1 MTLEHDFG
9 NRHIQTIHSEYWYEE
24 CCWKLWTFY
33 LPNNST
39 QNAHIAFFHYR
50 CKSLIYINFM
60 LWFHRF
66 NKAYETIEY
75 GDILDALTDLTGAI
89 CEYFTPDVNPPE
101 QFFYTLYTSVVNR
114 SLVVCWRNEKRLTW
128 SGFNFE
134 GVCNQKAQIS
144 CDMYSM
150 LWINGVVLLEWNID
164 YVSFLSLYYMYLLR
178 FSFTTIFPISF
189 IERRASQWFRQ
200 YQISAHR
207 YGCVEGFI

>member
-1 MTLEHDFG
+1 MRNVVESYERFIYQITVHVM
-9 NRHIQTIHSEYWYEE
+9 HIQPSFNICTNLD
-24 CCWKLWTFY
+24 CCLTSCF
-33 LPNNST
+33 
-39 QNAHIAFFHYR
+39 I
-50 CKSLIYINFM
+50 FM

-134 GVCNQKAQIS
+134 GVCNKKAQIP
-144 CDMYSM
+144 CDMYYM
-150 LWINGVVLLEWNID
+150 LQINGVVLLE
-164 YVSFLSLYYMYLLR
+164 
-178 FSFTTIFPISF
+178 
-189 IERRASQWFRQ
+189 
-200 YQISAHR
+200 
-207 YGCVEGFI
+207 

>member
-1 MTLEHDFG
+1 MRNVVESCERFIYQITVYSMHMQPSFIICANLEF
-9 NRHIQTIHSEYWYEE
+9 T
-24 CCWKLWTFY
+24 
-33 LPNNST
+33 
-39 QNAHIAFFHYR
+39 
-50 CKSLIYINFM
+50 FM

-134 GVCNQKAQIS
+134 GVCNQKAQIP
-144 CDMYSM
+144 CDMYYMDKWSSFVGM
-150 LWINGVVLLEWNID
+150 KYLIIVPFFH
-164 YVSFLSLYYMYLLR
+164 VSL
-178 FSFTTIFPISF
+178 I
-189 IERRASQWFRQ
+189 
-200 YQISAHR
+200 
-207 YGCVEGFI
+207 

>member
-164 YVSFLSLYYMYLLR
+164 YVSF
-178 FSFTTIFPISF
+178 
-189 IERRASQWFRQ
+189 
-200 YQISAHR
+200 
-207 YGCVEGFI
+207 